1 MTQSVRAIV
10 GDQVILDRCARDVPL
25 PPIAFFASPFLW
37 LLLAR
42 SQYPVQVVWDW
53 EVGINTVTA
62 YRSYR
67 KSTVKE
73 FLWPAIFAVRRSD
86 SVMTQ
91 PSSIYGLQDVSYIS
105 FNVHK
110 DDSYTERL
118 HHYTNYRIAL
128 AQKFNRDR
136 SGENVEFTS
145 WIIHYISSL
154 QSVDCTPDTTRRC
167 CLCRVRWCELS
178 RPDRPTS
185 TFCVGVRPAV
195 APAVPAPPDTPRDGT
210 HLSGGR
216 VDSIH
221 IATSDTTVQS
231 VSCLMYRYELDD
243 CSERVQTSNFL
254 SATALS
260 CRESNSHCRGR
271 HDTDRTVL
279 SGLAWRCELG
289 ISYNFVNILKW
300 SQWKPSLRSTAHL
313 RTRYANRLNTGNS
326 GGIRNVSLP
335 RYVQVSAAHWL
346 GGWHASAI
354 RCSPRPS
361 RHQCIFN
368 ASWHD
373 VNTNSAVGR
382 YTYVYLQSVSQPP
395 NYRSLGQQ

>member
-1 MTQSVRAIV
+1 MS
-10 GDQVILDRCARDVPL
+10 
-25 PPIAFFASPFLW
+25 
-37 LLLAR
+37 
-42 SQYPVQVVWDW
+42 
-53 EVGINTVTA
+53 
-62 YRSYR
+62 
-67 KSTVKE
+67 
-73 FLWPAIFAVRRSD
+73 
-86 SVMTQ
+86 Q

-128 AQKFNRDR
+128 AQKFNGQIWRKCR
-136 SGENVEFTS
+136 
-145 WIIHYISSL
+145 IHVLNHSL
-154 QSVDCTPDTTRRC
+154 YKQPTKRGLYARHDKTVLSVSCQ
-167 CLCRVRWCELS
+167 VRWCELS
-178 RPDRPTS
+178 RPDRQTS

-260 CRESNSHCRGR
+260 CRESNSHRRGR

-289 ISYNFVNILKW
+289 ISYNFVNILK
-300 SQWKPSLRSTAHL
+300 
-313 RTRYANRLNTGNS
+313 
-326 GGIRNVSLP
+326 
-335 RYVQVSAAHWL
+335 
-346 GGWHASAI
+346 
-354 RCSPRPS
+354 
-361 RHQCIFN
+361 
-368 ASWHD
+368 
-373 VNTNSAVGR
+373 
-382 YTYVYLQSVSQPP
+382 
-395 NYRSLGQQ
+395 